1 MRFQAWRPLT
11 RRFLSVGIGSLA
23 VVCGL
28 ALYIWATGL
37 PLSWTA
43 EYDRAKYNRIV
54 SAIAADPKHL
64 CGRRL
69 YDSAGELGFED
80 APWDDGNV
88 QNRTGSLHI
97 YHFRG
102 FALWV
107 TLDYMRQGVTEEMML
122 ERGSAEEK
130 LKARD
135 LLRIN
140 LNIPPSVWID
150 GLASREERMRIF
162 WAREEEAM
170 RRINEEMELKRR
182 GHAG

>member
-1 MRFQAWRPLT
+1 MKIPVRRPLT
-11 RRFLSVGIGSLA
+11 RRFLLVGIACLA

-28 ALYIWATGL
+28 ALTVWATGL

-43 EYDRAKYNRIV
+43 DYDRAQYNRIV

-64 CGRRL
+64 GGRRL
-69 YDSAGELGFED
+69 YDVAHQLGFED
-80 APWDDGNV
+80 VPWDDGSV
-88 QNRTGSLHI
+88 QNRAGSMRI

-107 TLDYMRQGVTEEMML
+107 TLDYMRDGVTEDMML

-130 LKARD
+130 LQARD

-140 LNIPPSVWID
+140 LNVPPSVWID

-162 WAREEEAM
+162 WAREEEAI
-170 RRINEEMELKRR
+170 RKLNEEMELKRR
-182 GHAG
+182 GRAG